1 MTMNEEIARSIQ
13 QSTQKQKPR
22 GIGDFL
28 LEMVGS
34 AYNPVY
40 KDRLIRQNEM
50 DATDQLRRQGKA
62 YSDKLWGQ
70 EAHTKPFDALTQELV
85 QEDMQSS
92 GPVQPYDMP
101 MNEVTGTGLM
111 GNKMTIQD
119 YLQKQQSNP
128 NKAIGMAAN
137 SMLADRLKQ
146 KTRGAVNFNDYD
158 QYGEAKKLRYDD
170 FMKNKRA
177 PLVNIDNTGQR
188 GRWATDEESALLG
201 AGPGKRIW
209 IDPKSGPRVL
219 STETEKQVA
228 SGVVADSVLERLSL
242 LDEQVGENYAPE
254 IKDNLNQFGLPDSVN
269 NLFRTDKG
277 KAYLNTHNSIVA
289 DIVKDITGAA
299 STDPEFKRLYAQM
312 AYVTGDELSDMQYK
326 RKLLDM
332 RVDDMYAKSGRS
344 RAVDSTQKAISDMTI
359 EEIEAELAG
368 E

>member
-1 MTMNEEIARSIQ
+1 
-13 QSTQKQKPR
+13 
-22 GIGDFL
+22 
-28 LEMVGS
+28 
-34 AYNPVY
+34 
-40 KDRLIRQNEM
+40 
-50 DATDQLRRQGKA
+50 
-62 YSDKLWGQ
+62 
-70 EAHTKPFDALTQELV
+70 
-85 QEDMQSS
+85 
-92 GPVQPYDMP
+92 
-101 MNEVTGTGLM
+101 M
-111 GNKMTIQD
+111 GGKMTIQD

-146 KTRGAVNFNDYD
+146 KTKGVVNFNDYD
-158 QYGEAKKLRYDD
+158 QYGEAKKLRYHD

-177 PLVNIDNTGQR
+177 PLVSIDNTGQR
-188 GRWATDEESALLG
+188 GRWATDEESTLLG